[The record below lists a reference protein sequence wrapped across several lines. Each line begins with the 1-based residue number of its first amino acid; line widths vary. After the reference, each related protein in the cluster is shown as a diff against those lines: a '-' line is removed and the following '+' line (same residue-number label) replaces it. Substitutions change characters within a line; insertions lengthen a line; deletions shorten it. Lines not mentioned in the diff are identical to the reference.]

1 MTDLE
6 RKGIADAIMP
16 WMRGTMAEV
25 RTATGIALRLADN
38 VFGADDRD
46 EFLKDCGVRR

>member
-6 RKGIADAIMP
+6 RTHIADAIEP
-16 WMRGTMAEV
+16 FTRGTMAEV
-25 RTATGIALRLADN
+25 RTATGIALRIAEN

-46 EFLKDCGVRR
+46 EFLTECGVRR